1 MLLMVG
7 VANNPFILGVIMLN
21 VSMLR
26 AVMLSVLVPLK
37 VNQSAK
43 LEPNAF

>member
-1 MLLMVG
+1 MLG
-7 VANNPFILGVIMLN
+7 VANNTFILGVIMLN

-26 AVMLSVLVPLK
+26 AVMLSVVAHSK

-43 LEPNAF
+43 L